1 MAVYREDADLR
12 FLGRCENED
21 LDLLVSLITRDPR
34 DKTLRW
40 TETLSGS
47 DNYKRFI
54 RRTVITGR
62 RLPLKSRPL
71 VPAVLPVCSG
81 VEKACCT
88 GRCYAMSVSIRV

>member
-1 MAVYREDADLR
+1 MAVYREDTDLR
-12 FLGRCENED
+12 FLGGCENED
-21 LDLLVSLITRDPR
+21 LDLLVSLITHDPR

-47 DNYKRFI
+47 DNYKRFYPAHRNYWQEI
-54 RRTVITGR
+54 AAE
-62 RLPLKSRPL
+62 SRPL